1 MPAAFVLINSDIN
14 NEFDVLK
21 ELKKVEGV
29 EHAYAL
35 YGVYDIIAR
44 VSSESVDELKQIITW
59 KIKKLAGI
67 RATLTVMINESDAPL
82 SSQVSLSAAL
92 PMIIHV

>member
-1 MPAAFVLINSDIN
+1 MPSAFVLINSDIN

-21 ELKKVEGV
+21 ELKKVKGV

-44 VSSESVDELKQIITW
+44 VSSKSVDELKQIITW
-59 KIKKLAGI
+59 KIRKLSGI
-67 RATLTVMINESDAPL
+67 RATLTVMIHESDNPPNN
-82 SSQVSLSAAL
+82 QVSLSAAL